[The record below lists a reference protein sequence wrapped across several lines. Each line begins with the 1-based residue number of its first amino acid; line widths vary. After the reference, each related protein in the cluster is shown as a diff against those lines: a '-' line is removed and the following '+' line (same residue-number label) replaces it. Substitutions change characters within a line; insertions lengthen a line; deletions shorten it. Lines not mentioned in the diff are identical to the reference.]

1 MSLKLFGRNDSVN
14 VQKVMWL
21 LAELGLPY
29 EQIEKGGKF
38 GGLDDPEFLAM
49 NPVGRVPVLLDGE
62 TAVFE
67 SNAILRYLATTR
79 PGGEGVYPADPGLRA
94 QIDAWMDYALGT
106 LYRDF
111 AQLFLGVVKTP
122 PAKRNMKVIA
132 ITARRFQANMLTV
145 GQTLGDRDW
154 LVGDSLSLADIAV
167 GAFMYRFYA
176 LPMIKRVDQARVQA
190 WTNRLVERDAY
201 KQTLGSSFKHMF
213 VT

>member
-1 MSLKLFGRNDSVN
+1 
-14 VQKVMWL
+14 
-21 LAELGLPY
+21 
-29 EQIEKGGKF
+29 
-38 GGLDDPEFLAM
+38 
-49 NPVGRVPVLLDGE
+49 
-62 TAVFE
+62 
-67 SNAILRYLATTR
+67 
-79 PGGEGVYPADPGLRA
+79 
-94 QIDAWMDYALGT
+94 
-106 LYRDF
+106 
-111 AQLFLGVVKTP
+111 
-122 PAKRNMKVIA
+122 MKVIA